1 MRKLAKGEKGVKH
14 RSDSQFGRKEN
25 LNRYE
30 VEGILENRVKQRSGA
45 YDSRIIK
52 WDKLK
57 KIDGSSAKLR
67 LGVTGIFL
75 NGKTPA
81 YFAALLFMFFIL
93 VFKASPTAAATEV
106 TDVEGAISARF
117 LPTEHSKDKHHRKMY
132 QRNTRNDRARNERI
146 LKKNGACNDFSLLM
160 LNRDFKRNILF
171 LDVKQSFK
179 LLSLSR
185 TFSQFAFITHQ
196 VHHSKLFQHRQL
208 KGELNK
214 KLWNVL
220 LLQIVLCAF
229 IFLGCAVYLNTNI
242 ISAPI
247 CVSTSFSHCCIELKF
262 TTESTFVIENELLE
276 KHVELL
282 LDLASHLRL
291 DPLTRACE
299 NFLVNCQSVQMERER
314 KFQIAEKYGLLKLMT
329 TTASKYKSMYEDLKK
344 SRDAGK

>member
-14 RSDSQFGRKEN
+14 RSGASDSKTVNSGGKEN

-57 KIDGSSAKLR
+57 KVDAFSQIHSR
-67 LGVTGIFL
+67 VTGISL

-106 TDVEGAISARF
+106 TRCRRSNLCPIPS
-117 LPTEHSKDKHHRKMY
+117 
-132 QRNTRNDRARNERI
+132 NRAQQGQTPIN
-146 LKKNGACNDFSLLM
+146 
-160 LNRDFKRNILF
+160 
-171 LDVKQSFK
+171 
-179 LLSLSR
+179 
-185 TFSQFAFITHQ
+185 
-196 VHHSKLFQHRQL
+196 L

-229 IFLGCAVYLNTNI
+229 IFLGCVVYL
-242 ISAPI
+242 
-247 CVSTSFSHCCIELKF
+247 
-262 TTESTFVIENELLE
+262 LLE

-299 NFLVNCQSVQMERER
+299 NFLVNCQSVQMEREH
-314 KFQIAEKYGLLKLMT
+314 KFK
-329 TTASKYKSMYEDLKK
+329 
-344 SRDAGK
+344 